1 MSGDDESD
9 RELLSRFVL
18 RARIVR
24 EHSLATSLDVLKQ
37 WAKMEFK
44 VVQIVDKVTD
54 ERRTHMKRI
63 PLIPTEQLESA
74 AARVRPIYL
83 KSDGVHYSKPIAA
96 LKRLHPNE
104 PKQEELL
111 DNSILPQFQAAD
123 LDRPKGELPPHAPRS
138 NKDLAGSW
146 LYGELL
152 HDDPVR
158 RSIGALTSIEQRYF
172 AAMKLICSQ
181 MIPVVRLLEHIES
194 AHDHGLL
201 GLPDDVFTKSVIVT
215 TPALPPREVKI
226 YVNEAGA
233 IVPTGVDDDL
243 ESSGWEVAKFEEMFE
258 YNPEDK

>member
-1 MSGDDESD
+1 MSGNDESD

-18 RARIVR
+18 RARTVR
-24 EHSLATSLDVLKQ
+24 EHSLATNLDVLQQ
-37 WAKMEFK
+37 WVKMKFQF
-44 VVQIVDKVTD
+44 VQLVTTSTG
-54 ERRTHMKRI
+54 ERRTYRKRI

-83 KSDGVHYSKPIAA
+83 KNDGVHYSKPIAA
-96 LKRLHPNE
+96 LKRLHPNV

-111 DNSILPQFQAAD
+111 DDSILPQFQAAD
-123 LDRPKGELPPHAPRS
+123 LDRPKGELPQHAPRS

-158 RSIGALTSIEQRYF
+158 RSIGALTSLEQRYF

-181 MIPVVRLLEHIES
+181 MIPVVRLLEHIED
-194 AHDHGLL
+194 AHNHGLL
-201 GLPDDVFTKSVIVT
+201 GLPDDIFTKSVIVT
-215 TPALPPREVKI
+215 TPALPPTEVQL
-226 YVNEAGA
+226 YWNEAGA
-233 IVPTGVDDDL
+233 PVSNSVDDDL
-243 ESSGWEVAKFEEMFE
+243 ESSGWEVAKVEETFE

>member
-24 EHSLATSLDVLKQ
+24 EHSLATNLDVLKQ
-37 WAKMEFK
+37 WAKMEFPL
-44 VVQIVDKVTD
+44 VQLVNKVTG
-54 ERRTHMKRI
+54 ERRTLMKRM

-74 AARVRPIYL
+74 AARARPIYL

-96 LKRLHPNE
+96 LKRLNPND
-104 PKQEELL
+104 PKQEEFL
-111 DNSILPQFQAAD
+111 DDSILPQFQAAD

-158 RSIGALTSIEQRYF
+158 RSIGSLTSLEQRYF
-172 AAMKLICSQ
+172 AAMQVICSQ
-181 MIPVVRLLEHIES
+181 MIPVVRLLEHIEN
-194 AHDHGLL
+194 AHNGGLL
-201 GLPDDVFTKSVIVT
+201 GLPGDVFTKSVIVT
-215 TPALPPREVKI
+215 TPALPPREVQL
-226 YVNEAGA
+226 YWNEAGA
-233 IVPTGVDDDL
+233 PAPKSFDDDL

-258 YNPEDK
+258 DNREDK

>member
-1 MSGDDESD
+1 MSVDDESD

-37 WAKMEFK
+37 WAKMEFQL
-44 VVQIVDKVTD
+44 VQLVNKVTG
-54 ERRTHMKRI
+54 ERRTLMKRV

-83 KSDGVHYSKPIAA
+83 KNDGVHYSKPIAA
-96 LKRLHPNE
+96 LKRLNPND

-111 DNSILPQFQAAD
+111 DNSILPQFQEAD

-158 RSIGALTSIEQRYF
+158 RSIGEPTSIEQRYF

-181 MIPVVRLLEHIES
+181 MIPVVRLLEHIET
-194 AHDHGLL
+194 AHNGGLL

-215 TPALPPREVKI
+215 TPALPPREVQI
-226 YVNEAGA
+226 YWNEVG
-233 IVPTGVDDDL
+233 VPAPESVDDDL
-243 ESSGWEVAKFEEMFE
+243 ESSGWEAAKFEEVFE
-258 YNPEDK
+258 YKPDDK